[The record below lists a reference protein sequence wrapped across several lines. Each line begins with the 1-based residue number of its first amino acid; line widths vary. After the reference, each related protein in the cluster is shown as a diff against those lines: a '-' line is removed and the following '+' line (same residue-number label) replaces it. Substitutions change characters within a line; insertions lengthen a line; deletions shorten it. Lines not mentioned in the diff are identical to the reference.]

1 MASDPSAHRRRG
13 TPISDSLGADL
24 NTLGSIL
31 ASHTRGLDDYLQRQA
46 QRVEQRQGRLLD
58 KTKALLFAPDLNL
71 EVMTAKGLQNLCRL
85 NKLKGWSKLK
95 RGELIAFLKQK
106 LGAECKPSVNL
117 SQEGEDPP
125 SAYPPDANRTER
137 LLLLLLRHLN
147 TPPAEVTEAWDGGT
161 KAT

>member
-71 EVMTAKGLQNLCRL
+71 EVMTAKGLQNLVKTQARRADC
-85 NKLKGWSKLK
+85 
-95 RGELIAFLKQK
+95 
-106 LGAECKPSVNL
+106 L
-117 SQEGEDPP
+117 SQ
-125 SAYPPDANRTER
+125 A
-137 LLLLLLRHLN
+137 
-147 TPPAEVTEAWDGGT
+147 
-161 KAT
+161 KARS